1 MARSSVLRLG
11 AEFRARFEDLLQS
24 GATLDAITDELNT
37 ALEAAGRPDRV
48 SRSAVGRAS
57 LSLSA
62 MLEAKRRADL
72 VVSAMAEAGPLAAG
86 MEGRLEVVRTLLA
99 DCSIRMASGD
109 DPPTPGE
116 LKDVAGALLS
126 IERAGHLSD
135 QRAAAARERERAA
148 SAGERAARRAG
159 LSASGAA
166 QIRAA
171 IEGAEA

>member
-24 GATLDAITDELNT
+24 GATVDAITDELNT
-37 ALEAAGRPDRV
+37 ALAGAGRPERV
-48 SRSAVGRAS
+48 SRSAVGRAATS
-57 LSLSA
+57 LA
-62 MLEAKRRADL
+62 GMLEAKRRADL
-72 VVSAMAEAGPLAAG
+72 VVSALAEAGPAVRG
-86 MEGRLEVVRTLLA
+86 MEGRLELVRTLMA
-99 DCSIRMASGD
+99 DCALRMAGAEE
-109 DPPTPGE
+109 PPTPAE

-126 IERAGHLSD
+126 AERAGHLAD

-159 LSASGAA
+159 LSAAGAA